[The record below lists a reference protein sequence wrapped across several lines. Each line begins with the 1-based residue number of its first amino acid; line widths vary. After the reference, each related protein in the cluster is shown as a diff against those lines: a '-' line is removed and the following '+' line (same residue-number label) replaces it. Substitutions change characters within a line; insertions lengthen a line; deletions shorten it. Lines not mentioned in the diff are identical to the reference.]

1 MSESGEHADEGH
13 RGLFRRAAAH
23 GELDA
28 ELSADFGIDLSEHLE
43 GIRDA
48 LAACIDG
55 ARHAGLDAPVPACPE
70 WTVHQLVAHLGMVH
84 RWATAEV
91 RGEQSDPS
99 MQEGLQVDDPIS
111 WLHDGGLRLVET
123 LDSAPA
129 DLEAPVFLEDAPPPR
144 RFWARRQCHETTIH
158 AVDALAASLG
168 RPARA
173 DDTWISREIALDG
186 IDELLTGF
194 VTRGSSKLR
203 AETPTSIAVR
213 PHDASMRWT
222 VHVSTEPAVTERK
235 DTHDADVELEGSA
248 VALYLALWNRSEE
261 IQADGFD
268 LWRSTARVT
277 WR

>member
-1 MSESGEHADEGH
+1 MTESGAHAS
-13 RGLFRRAAAH
+13 
-23 GELDA
+23 LDA

-55 ARHAGLDAPVPACPE
+55 ARHAGLDAPVPGCPE
-70 WTVHQLVAHLGMVH
+70 WTVRQLVAHLGMVH

-99 MQEGLQVDDPIS
+99 MQEGLEVDDPIS
-111 WLHDGGLRLVET
+111 WLHDGGLRLLET
-123 LDSAPA
+123 LDSAPG

-168 RPARA
+168 RTARA

-194 VTRGSSKLR
+194 VTRRSSKLR
-203 AETPTSIAVR
+203 AETPTTIAVR
-213 PHDASMRWT
+213 PGDASMRWT

-235 DTHDADVELEGSA
+235 DTHHADVELEGSA